1 MRPILPY
8 VILSAC
14 LISGC
19 SDSTATTTPDAASK
33 PATADVAAP
42 KAASADAP
50 IPQKDGFVT
59 KVVDKRIW
67 VFRAGTPELG
77 EFEKT
82 GDLAKQVTRIGA
94 GPNGMTIKGPDGDTI
109 DAYLKASAK

>member
-1 MRPILPY
+1 MRPTLPY
-8 VILSAC
+8 VLLGAC

-19 SDSTATTTPDAASK
+19 SDSTS
-33 PATADVAAP
+33 TADSSPKPVTTDAAAP
-42 KAASADAP
+42 KASSSNAP
-50 IPQKDGFVT
+50 IPMKDGFVT
-59 KVVDKRIW
+59 KVVDKRLW

-82 GDLAKQVTRIGA
+82 GELAKQVTRIGA

-109 DAYLKASAK
+109 DAYLKAPAK